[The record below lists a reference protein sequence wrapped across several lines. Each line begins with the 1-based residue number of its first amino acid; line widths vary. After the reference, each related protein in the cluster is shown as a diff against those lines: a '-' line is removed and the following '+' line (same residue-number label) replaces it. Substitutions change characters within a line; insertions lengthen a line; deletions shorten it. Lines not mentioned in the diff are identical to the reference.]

1 MWKKTL
7 SSTGIMLLI
16 MNLCSWMLLC
26 FVQND
31 LMAES
36 DKVYWQ
42 NTIFIPY
49 FIDLIIGLLY
59 CLQAVYSFEIPIRRC
74 RVILVALE
82 LLNILT
88 FLLSFSR
95 NLEYRGNVALHW
107 HQKNLLIK
115 LYKRAVKGCIEDVL
129 CKRK

>member
-1 MWKKTL
+1 M
-7 SSTGIMLLI
+7 
-16 MNLCSWMLLC
+16 
-26 FVQND
+26 
-31 LMAES
+31 
-36 DKVYWQ
+36 
-42 NTIFIPY
+42 PY
-49 FIDLIIGLLY
+49 FIDLIIVLLY
-59 CLQAVYSFEIPIRRC
+59 CLQEFFSFEIPIRRC